1 MGTFHRTYSPFHHS
15 RATMAFAVSTQAL
28 AAKVALS
35 GKTINVRKN
44 AAKAVRNTSV
54 RAAVSAPAGLKAG
67 VVTGEDYKAVVD
79 HAIKNGYAIPAVNC
93 TMSTVTNAC
102 LEAAKKA
109 NSPMIIQFSNGGGA
123 YNAGKGWKNEKDQK
137 AAVMGCVAGALHVRA
152 LAEFY
157 GVPVILHTDHCAK
170 SLLPWFDGLLE
181 ANEEYFAKHGEPLFT
196 SHMLDLSSKP
206 EEIHQVYTE
215 LNSVA
220 PGMFSVAAAFGN
232 VHGVYSPGNVKL
244 TPSILGKAQEY
255 IKEKEGLDT
264 DKPVNFVFHGGSGSS
279 REDIREAIGYGVMKM
294 NTDTQWSMWD
304 GVKGYVEKNKDYLQ
318 GQIGNPEG
326 PEKPNKKYYDPR
338 MWTRAAEESTVA
350 RLLEAYEDLNAM
362 DALSK

>member
-109 NSPMIIQFSNGGGA
+109 
-123 YNAGKGWKNEKDQK
+123 
-137 AAVMGCVAGALHVRA
+137 AVMGCVAGALHVRA

-157 GVPVILHTDHCAK
+157 GVPVILHTDHCSKA
-170 SLLPWFDGLLE
+170 LLPWFDGLLE
-181 ANEEYFAKHGEPLFT
+181 ANEEYYAKHG
-196 SHMLDLSSKP
+196 
-206 EEIHQVYTE
+206 
-215 LNSVA
+215 
-220 PGMFSVAAAFGN
+220 
-232 VHGVYSPGNVKL
+232 
-244 TPSILGKAQEY
+244 
-255 IKEKEGLDT
+255 
-264 DKPVNFVFHGGSGSS
+264 
-279 REDIREAIGYGVMKM
+279 
-294 NTDTQWSMWD
+294 
-304 GVKGYVEKNKDYLQ
+304 
-318 GQIGNPEG
+318 
-326 PEKPNKKYYDPR
+326 
-338 MWTRAAEESTVA
+338 
-350 RLLEAYEDLNAM
+350 
-362 DALSK
+362 

>member
-1 MGTFHRTYSPFHHS
+1 M
-15 RATMAFAVSTQAL
+15 L
-28 AAKVALS
+28 
-35 GKTINVRKN
+35 N
-44 AAKAVRNTSV
+44 
-54 RAAVSAPAGLKAG
+54 
-67 VVTGEDYKAVVD
+67 
-79 HAIKNGYAIPAVNC
+79 HAREHGYAIPAVNC
-93 TMSTVTNAC
+93 TMSPIINAC

-157 GVPVILHTDHCAK
+157 GVPVTLHTDHCAK

-196 SHMLDLSSKP
+196 SHMLDLSEESIEENMEISKKYLERMSKINCFLEVEIGITGGEEDGVDNTDVAQEDLYSKP

-232 VHGVYSPGNVKL
+232 VHGVYAPGNVQL
-244 TPSILGKAQEY
+244 DPEILNKAQVH
-255 IKEKEGLDT
+255 IGEKLGLA
-264 DKPVNFVFHGGSGSS
+264 GGAKQFSINSS
-279 REDIREAIGYGVMKM
+279 
-294 NTDTQWSMWD
+294 
-304 GVKGYVEKNKDYLQ
+304 
-318 GQIGNPEG
+318 
-326 PEKPNKKYYDPR
+326 
-338 MWTRAAEESTVA
+338 
-350 RLLEAYEDLNAM
+350 
-362 DALSK
+362 SKIFQCT

>member
-35 GKTINVRKN
+35 GKTLNVRKN

-67 VVTGEDYKAVVD
+67 VD

-137 AAVMGCVAGALHVRA
+137 AA
-152 LAEFY
+152 
-157 GVPVILHTDHCAK
+157 
-170 SLLPWFDGLLE
+170 
-181 ANEEYFAKHGEPLFT
+181 
-196 SHMLDLSSKP
+196 
-206 EEIHQVYTE
+206 
-215 LNSVA
+215 
-220 PGMFSVAAAFGN
+220 
-232 VHGVYSPGNVKL
+232 
-244 TPSILGKAQEY
+244 
-255 IKEKEGLDT
+255 
-264 DKPVNFVFHGGSGSS
+264 
-279 REDIREAIGYGVMKM
+279 
-294 NTDTQWSMWD
+294 
-304 GVKGYVEKNKDYLQ
+304 
-318 GQIGNPEG
+318 
-326 PEKPNKKYYDPR
+326 
-338 MWTRAAEESTVA
+338 
-350 RLLEAYEDLNAM
+350 
-362 DALSK
+362 